1 MVAGSC
7 SKVEILGRTILELCH
22 STLNRGICAI
32 SKTCVVPKTS
42 KTITAWWLRSN
53 LKQMPLVMKCQINQ
67 KKQIFPNTNLDPLVK
82 IGGYLQLRSFTF
94 LRCTISIYDHFTPWQ
109 LVAVPKLQFLRKHC
123 WHQMEQH
130 RRTSF
135 EPCREICNS
144 GTCAISKTTMVA
156 SKTRNTITALRRL
169 HSKQMRLVMKCQ
181 INHENSQIFRNT
193 NLDPLEKTGGYLQL
207 PTSPLCI
214 ILDHRSW

>member
-1 MVAGSC
+1 MSNQPEKIDLPQHKPGSPCKNWWLPTTSQLHFFALHNLYLRPFYTMAAGSC
-7 SKVEILGRTILELCH
+7 P
-22 STLNRGICAI
+22 A
-32 SKTCVVPKTS
+32 
-42 KTITAWWLRSN
+42 A
-53 LKQMPLVMKCQINQ
+53 
-67 KKQIFPNTNLDPLVK
+67 
-82 IGGYLQLRSFTF
+82 
-94 LRCTISIYDHFTPWQ
+94 
-109 LVAVPKLQFLRKHC
+109 PKLQFLRKHC